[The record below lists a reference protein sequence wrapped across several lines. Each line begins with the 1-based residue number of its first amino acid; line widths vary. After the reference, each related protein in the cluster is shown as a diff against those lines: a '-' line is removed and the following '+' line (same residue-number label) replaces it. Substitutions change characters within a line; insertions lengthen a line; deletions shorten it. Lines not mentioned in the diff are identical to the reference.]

1 MNSPRLTQY
10 TQFAGCGA
18 KLGPGLL
25 DRALCDLAQ
34 PKYKELLVDYTTADD
49 AGVYQVDEDTALVQT
64 VDFFPPIVDDS
75 YAFGQIAAANA
86 LSDIYA
92 MGGRPVTALSIVTF
106 PTEKLEIQLLR
117 RIMEG
122 ALNKLEEAG
131 APLVGGHSINDP
143 ELKFGLAVTGLIH
156 PSAVL
161 KNGGLQPGDKLIL
174 TKPLGTGTI
183 NTAMRAGKA
192 SETSVAAATESM
204 TTLNKRASEILTPHG
219 VHAMTDVTGFGLAG
233 HVCEMLQTGPVSV
246 VLDLPSIA
254 LLPDVR
260 EHIAG
265 GYVPGGTG
273 RNREFRLPWIENA
286 GELSEEELNLLFD
299 PQTSGG
305 LLAALPEDAAERA
318 VAELQVTGVPA
329 FVCGRVEVGHGSVI
343 VNRA

>member
-1 MNSPRLTQY
+1 MDSPRLTQY

-25 DRALCDLAQ
+25 DRALCDLSQ

-49 AGVYQVDEDTALVQT
+49 AGVYQVDENTALVQT

-106 PTEKLEIQLLR
+106 PTDKLDVQVLR

-122 ALNKLEEAG
+122 ALSKLEEAG

-192 SETSVAAATESM
+192 SQTAVAAATESM
-204 TTLNKRASEILTPHG
+204 TTLNRRASEILSSHG
-219 VHAMTDVTGFGLAG
+219 VNAMTDVTGFGLAG
-233 HVCEMLQTGPVSV
+233 HVCEMLQSTSVSI
-246 VLDLPSIA
+246 VLELPSLS
-254 LLPDVR
+254 LLPEVR
-260 EHIAG
+260 EYIAG

-273 RNREFRLPWIENA
+273 RNREFRLQLVENA
-286 GELSEEELNLLFD
+286 EELSEEELNLLFD

-305 LLAALPEDAAERA
+305 LLAALPEDRA
-318 VAELQVTGVPA
+318 DRALEELRGARIPA
-329 FVCGRVEVGHGSVI
+329 FLCGSVEPGSGT
-343 VNRA
+343 VRVVKG